1 MAQPIV
7 NDEMVEEDVFGGC
20 PNKGQPPCHKW
31 ASPMASPSQQ
41 ASSDPFKLSSLHL
54 PDQFATPQ
62 GGDISCAFSPF
73 VRTYSGS
80 STVVP
85 DSAPMTPLVN
95 YQPDPMGLH
104 IFDPTA
110 SFAFSRCSS
119 GGWDDFNEKMAF
131 LPSQGQIPD
140 LPREAQVEN
149 LEVLLED
156 VKAMYN
162 SRYSDCV
169 DEVETEEVQNIL
181 EEVKELYNSKYPL
194 DQVDDLDTELEY
206 DEDGAL
212 WVKTVREQ
220 DVPIQTQQ
228 LKCLELKLE
237 EVKNLYN
244 DKYPD
249 DHVENAS
256 CDVERDAD
264 GAQWVT
270 HAGESVLDMLDAQ
283 LKEVKKAYIERYA
296 CDNTAGE
303 AGCHCDGPC
312 ESEVEEVFD
321 LLDEVKGLY
330 NMKYWPDTVDEVA
343 QVDEVFDLLDEVKG
357 LYNMKYGPNKLDEV
371 AQVENLEALLEDV
384 KAMYNSRYSDSVDE
398 FDTDV
403 VQNLL
408 EEVKE
413 LYNSKCPLDQ
423 VDDLDT
429 ELEYDE
435 DGALWVKTVR
445 EQDVP
450 IQTQQLKCLELK
462 LEEVKNLYNDKYP
475 DDHVENASCDVERDA
490 DGAQWV
496 THAGESVLDMLDA
509 QLKEVKKAYIE
520 RYACD
525 NTAGE

>member
-140 LPREAQVEN
+140 LPREAQGEN

-162 SRYSDCV
+162 SRYSDSV

-194 DQVDDLDTELEY
+194 DQGDDLVTELEY

-228 LKCLELKLE
+228 LTCLELKLE

-249 DHVENAS
+249 DHVDAS
-256 CDVERDAD
+256 YDVERDVD

-270 HAGESVLDMLDAQ
+270 HTGESVLDRLDAQ

-296 CDNTAGE
+296 CDNIAGE
-303 AGCHCDGPC
+303 AGCHSDGPC
-312 ESEVEEVFD
+312 ESEVDEVFD

-330 NMKYWPDTVDEVA
+330 NMKYWPDTVDEVDCHDGA
-343 QVDEVFDLLDEVKG
+343 SDKMEELEGLLKHV
-357 LYNMKYGPNKLDEV
+357 
-371 AQVENLEALLEDV
+371 EAL
-384 KAMYNSRYSDSVDE
+384 Y
-398 FDTDV
+398 
-403 VQNLL
+403 
-408 EEVKE
+408 
-413 LYNSKCPLDQ
+413 
-423 VDDLDT
+423 T
-429 ELEYDE
+429 E
-435 DGALWVKTVR
+435 R
-445 EQDVP
+445 F
-450 IQTQQLKCLELK
+450 
-462 LEEVKNLYNDKYP
+462 
-475 DDHVENASCDVERDA
+475 H
-490 DGAQWV
+490 
-496 THAGESVLDMLDA
+496 ML
-509 QLKEVKKAYIE
+509 
-520 RYACD
+520 
-525 NTAGE
+525 

>member
-1 MAQPIV
+1 
-7 NDEMVEEDVFGGC
+7 
-20 PNKGQPPCHKW
+20 
-31 ASPMASPSQQ
+31 
-41 ASSDPFKLSSLHL
+41 
-54 PDQFATPQ
+54 
-62 GGDISCAFSPF
+62 
-73 VRTYSGS
+73 
-80 STVVP
+80 
-85 DSAPMTPLVN
+85 
-95 YQPDPMGLH
+95 MG
-104 IFDPTA
+104 
-110 SFAFSRCSS
+110 
-119 GGWDDFNEKMAF
+119 
-131 LPSQGQIPD
+131 
-140 LPREAQVEN
+140 
-149 LEVLLED
+149 
-156 VKAMYN
+156 
-162 SRYSDCV
+162 
-169 DEVETEEVQNIL
+169 
-181 EEVKELYNSKYPL
+181 
-194 DQVDDLDTELEY
+194 
-206 DEDGAL
+206 
-212 WVKTVREQ
+212 
-220 DVPIQTQQ
+220 
-228 LKCLELKLE
+228 KLE

-244 DKYPD
+244 DKYPE

-256 CDVERDAD
+256 YDVERDAD

-270 HAGESVLDMLDAQ
+270 HARESVLDMLDAQ

-303 AGCHCDGPC
+303 AGCHSDGPC

-330 NMKYWPDTVDEVA
+330 NTKYWPDTVDEVA
-343 QVDEVFDLLDEVKG
+343 KVDEVFDLLDEVKG

-398 FDTDV
+398 FETDV

-413 LYNSKCPLDQ
+413 LYNSKYPLDQ

-450 IQTQQLKCLELK
+450 IQTQQLECLELK

-475 DDHVENASCDVERDA
+475 DDHVDASYDVDCDA

-496 THAGESVLDMLDA
+496 TYAGESVLDRLEV

-520 RYACD
+520 RYSYD
-525 NTAGE
+525 KIAGEAGCHCDRPYESEVDDVVDLLDEVKGLYNMKYWPDKLDEVNCHDDASDKVEELEGLLKHVEALYTKRFPLEVHEK